1 MRGAL
6 FFLLIFY
13 NLAFAGVPT
22 AADKISDVGLTT
34 VLGSQ
39 VSLDTKVFSGDGQE
53 KTVKDFVIPG
63 KPLILM
69 PVYYRCP
76 GLCGITLQSGIAL
89 VNDIKAELGKD
100 YSILTFS
107 FNATEPPELAKGK
120 AETIHAKVN
129 NIEAAKKG
137 WHFVTA
143 PQESIDKLLSEV
155 GFKLTKEGEDFAH
168 ASAIFVLTPEGTISQ
183 YFSGVMFPPWD
194 VKLSLVD
201 ASDGKV
207 GSLLHQAVLYC
218 FKFDPLTG
226 KYTLAAWRTMQVGG
240 VITLILM
247 ALGFLVLRRKHS
259 S

>member
-1 MRGAL
+1 MRL
-6 FFLLIFY
+6 FVFLLFICSIAY
-13 NLAFAGVPT
+13 AGVPT
-22 AADKISDVGLTT
+22 AADKISDVGLSTI
-34 VLGSQ
+34 LGSQ
-39 VSLDTKVFSGDGQE
+39 VSLDTKVFSSDGQE
-53 KTVKDFVIPG
+53 KTLKDYIIPG

-107 FNATEPPELAKGK
+107 FNSTEPPELAKGK
-120 AETIHAKVN
+120 ADTIIAKVN
-129 NIEAAKKG
+129 NEDAAKKG

-143 PQESIDKLLSEV
+143 PQESIDNLLNQI
-155 GFKLTKEGEDFAH
+155 GFKLTKEGEEFSH
-168 ASAIFVLTPEGTISQ
+168 ASAIFVLTPEGKISQ

-207 GSLLHQAVLYC
+207 GNLLHQAVLYC
-218 FKFDPLTG
+218 FQFDPISG

-240 VITLILM
+240 VLTLILM
-247 ALGFLVLRRKHS
+247 AVGFLVLRRVTV
-259 S
+259 

>member
-1 MRGAL
+1 MIFKL
-6 FFLLIFY
+6 FFFS
-13 NLAFAGVPT
+13 LAFAGVPT

-39 VSLDTKVFSGDGQE
+39 VSIDTKVFSGDGEE
-53 KTVKDFVIPG
+53 KTVKDFIIPG

-120 AETIHAKVN
+120 AETIISKVN
-129 NIEAAKKG
+129 NEDAARKG

-143 PQESIDKLLSEV
+143 PQESIDKLLSEI
-155 GFKLTKEGEDFAH
+155 GFKMTKEGEDFAH
-168 ASAIFVLTPEGTISQ
+168 ASAIFVLTPEGNISQ

-247 ALGFLVLRRKHS
+247 ALGFVVLRRKHS